1 MDLLTWLEENA
12 LSTGVRESLL
22 LYPTILALHSVGM
35 AFLVGLS
42 AAIDLRI
49 LGCAPRLPLAPMERF
64 FPVMWLGFWVN
75 ALTGLVLLAAAA
87 TKHLTDPVMYVKL
100 LLVALAVVILRVL
113 QTQVF
118 RAPTNPHVGHMAKI
132 LAGTSLACW
141 ALAIVAGRLTAYT
154 FFRFGE

>member
-1 MDLLTWLEENA
+1 VELLAWLEENA
-12 LSTGVRESLL
+12 LSTSVRESRL

-64 FPVMWLGFWVN
+64 FPVMWLGCWVN

-100 LLVALAVVILRVL
+100 LLVALAVVILRLL
-113 QTQVF
+113 QAQVF
-118 RAPTNPHVGHMAKI
+118 RGPTNPHVRPMAKL

-154 FFRFGE
+154 FFRFWE

>member
-1 MDLLTWLEENA
+1 MELLAWLEENA
-12 LSTGVRESLL
+12 LSTSVRESRL

-64 FPVMWLGFWVN
+64 FPVMWLGFWV
-75 ALTGLVLLAAAA
+75 
-87 TKHLTDPVMYVKL
+87 
-100 LLVALAVVILRVL
+100 
-113 QTQVF
+113 
-118 RAPTNPHVGHMAKI
+118 I

-154 FFRFGE
+154 FFRFWE

>member
-1 MDLLTWLEENA
+1 VELLAWLEENA
-12 LSTGVRESLL
+12 LSTSVRESLL

-64 FPVMWLGFWVN
+64 FPLMWLGFWVN

-100 LLVALAVVILRVL
+100 LLVALAVVIIRVL
-113 QTQVF
+113 QTRVF
-118 RAPTNPHVGHMAKI
+118 RGPTNPHVRPMAKI

-154 FFRFGE
+154 FFRFWE